1 MTQTLALHC
10 GYNASHP
17 WYYLLGGAVPT
28 LKQIRSCAEVKSYR
42 GYLANEIDA
51 AHAKQEPKRSAA
63 LRKIKAEVVDDLNK
77 DISCYRE
84 VVCKLRAYQR
94 ARQFDDNQIVCAEIH
109 TSMGLKFAHIFNGFA
124 HLKALDDLPNQQM
137 ELF

>member
-1 MTQTLALHC
+1 MTQILALHR

-28 LKQIRSCAEVKSYR
+28 LKQIRSHAEIKSNR
-42 GYLANEIDA
+42 GYLADEIDA

-63 LRKIKAEVVDDLNK
+63 LRKIKAEVVDGLNK

-84 VVCKLRAYQR
+84 VVRELRTYQR
-94 ARQFDDNQIVCAEIH
+94 DHRFDDKPSVCAEVH
-109 TSMGLKFAHIFNGFA
+109 TSMGLKFAHIYNGFA